1 MMRLVTH
8 PGWNTESKG
17 GGGKISE
24 QLDAFL
30 GCEAG
35 FTPAPGTLTPW
46 PEARPASPS
55 PST

>member
-1 MMRLVTH
+1 MMRLVIH
-8 PGWNTESKG
+8 PGWNTEGKG
-17 GGGKISE
+17 GGGEISE

-46 PEARPASPS
+46 PEARPASLS